1 MSVGPSVRR
10 SVRRSAGPS
19 VGPSHFTF
27 FSAKWLIETR
37 ARDLWRS
44 ALFLINPPQRAELLR
59 GNYGLVLAGGTKH
72 RYDSGGTYI
81 PTLGLDDSPPAL
93 LPNARPPPIDR
104 ERETTPFL
112 HRLVLTYV

>member
-1 MSVGPSVRR
+1 MNQPTT
-10 SVRRSAGPS
+10 AN
-19 VGPSHFTF
+19 F
-27 FSAKWLIETR
+27 
-37 ARDLWRS
+37 D
-44 ALFLINPPQRAELLR
+44 ELLR

-112 HRLVLTYV
+112 HRLVLTYVLPSLVGGGSLGRGMGLPPLLLQSVTRVSSKSLSEQR